1 MSKTA
6 KLVYF
11 FVAIL
16 TMALLAA
23 ASLAMAQN
31 RAALSVTLFVIAFA
45 LIAASFIVKARILA
59 RSGESTPRRKR
70 EA

>member
-1 MSKTA
+1 
-6 KLVYF
+6 
-11 FVAIL
+11 
-16 TMALLAA
+16 MALLAG

-31 RAALSVTLFVIAFA
+31 RAALSVTLFVVSFA

-59 RSGESTPRRKR
+59 RSAESTPHRKR